1 MKILCKKYKTV
12 GYGPDQLCAVDSF
25 GAAHPLFLSIV
36 HNNLEIFK
44 YLVEENKATIDLT
57 IHGLNG
63 MEGND
68 MTLLHFACLDKGKL
82 PFVKYLL
89 EKGAKVNAE
98 DKWGWTPLHCAA
110 FKGHKEIAMNLLVEK
125 ADVNA
130 LDADRES
137 PYDKALRGGH
147 KIIIKLLSLQ
157 RGTSNVLSTLRTN
170 SMSSLPLKVSLL
182 GSAGVGKTSILER
195 FLKNNFEEK
204 VSPTFGGVTRQKSL
218 KLKNCQYEMSFYDLG
233 GHARYQNIAPVYYRG
248 SSVVIVVF
256 DVNKKETYLEAKKW
270 VTELM
275 SVLNPQQV
283 IVLCGNKADKAT
295 GSGGGERQVH
305 KGEVEE
311 FVTNLSLMY
320 VETSAKSGRM
330 VDDLI
335 AYSVKLYNVYVGQ
348 YSQTEAP
355 VMLKRETKSVKSH
368 QCVFT
373 DLRTGKAAAY
383 KHTHQRLKDAT
394 KTGYMMKEGH
404 FITNWKKRYFVLKNE
419 ALYYYREENQ
429 AFPAGAISIR
439 DATITTAETRFP
451 YSFQVLTRQLNSA
464 MHEKYVIACESEQE
478 MKEWIAV
485 IEHEK
490 VRYLYERESIRFRI
504 DSEIP
509 IPTDPWPDP
518 VIIECEGKAVNFYK
532 DGFYHSFAL
541 ARYPIA
547 TYPFTDNLHVRKCQK
562 NPKLFYLSDDSTFLL
577 HLVDPTSPEGA
588 SSDQTNLLDFLKATL
603 PANTTF
609 STMSPDDY
617 LSTFITA
624 YEYACHRLRIPL
636 CQPLIQAF
644 ARVQGSGEFLTC
656 LALSKIHLSS
666 QDMEALFYA
675 LRWYP
680 FCDELVLTSTAL
692 DQVSIS
698 ILVDEIG
705 LNSNLKSVDLSN
717 NRLGEGATPFI
728 LGLLKTDIVALNLAS
743 TDIGVGVGAVLD
755 GLSIEGAS
763 KVCDLNLSHC
773 GLGDSIS
780 DSLVRMLSVNRF
792 VLFVYLF
799 GLGLRREGLSN
810 LRSAYLFLF
819 IYFFFLSEISI
830 RCIYKEI
837 GWEMPQEMR
846 FWRF

>member
-1 MKILCKKYKTV
+1 MSFELESFKRKATAPLAKAITEGNLEEVKLLCKKYKTV
-12 GYGPDQLCAVDSF
+12 GYGPDQLCACESF
-25 GAAHPLFLSIV
+25 GAAHPLFLSLV
-36 HNNLEIFK
+36 HDNLEIFK
-44 YLVEENKATIDLT
+44 FLVEENKATIDLT
-57 IHGLNG
+57 VHGLNG

-68 MTLLHFACLDKGKL
+68 MTLLHFACLNKGKL

-89 EKGAKVNAE
+89 KKGAKANAE

-125 ADVNA
+125 AEVNA
-130 LDADRES
+130 LDAEGES

-147 KIIIKLLSLQ
+147 KIILKLLTCQ
-157 RGTSNVLSTLRTN
+157 GGTSNVLSTVRLN
-170 SMSSLPLKVSLL
+170 SISFLPLKVTLL
-182 GSAGVGKTSILER
+182 GAAGVGKTSILER
-195 FLKNNFEEK
+195 FLKNKFSER

-218 KLKNCQYEMSFYDLG
+218 KMKNCQYEMSFYDLG
-233 GHARYQNIAPVYYRG
+233 GHSRYHNIAPVYYRG

-256 DVNKKETYLEAKKW
+256 DVNKRETYVEAKTW

-283 IVLCGNKADKAT
+283 IVLCGNKADKSA
-295 GSGGGERQVH
+295 GSGGGEREVN

-311 FVTNLSLMY
+311 FVKNLSLMY

-335 AYSVKLYNVYVGQ
+335 AYSVKLYNLYVGQ

-355 VMLKRETKSVKSH
+355 VMLKRETKVVKSH
-368 QCVFT
+368 LCLFT

-383 KHTHQRLKDAT
+383 KHTHQQLKDAT

-429 AFPAGAISIR
+429 PFPAGAISIR

-451 YSFQVLTRQLNSA
+451 HSFQVLTRQLNSA

-490 VRYLYERESIRFRI
+490 VRYLYERESIRYRI

-509 IPTDPWPDP
+509 IPTDPCLDP
-518 VIIECEGKAVNFYK
+518 VLIECEGKALNFYK
-532 DGFYHSFAL
+532 DGFYYSI

-547 TYPFTDNLHVRKCQK
+547 TYPFTDDLHVRKCQK
-562 NPKLFYLSDDSTFLL
+562 NPKLVYLSDDSTFLL
-577 HLVDPTSPEGA
+577 HLVDPSEGGGAA
-588 SSDQTNLLDFLKATL
+588 SNNNDQTQLVNFLKTIL

-609 STMSPDDY
+609 STMTPDDY

-698 ILVDEIG
+698 ILVEEIG

-728 LGLLKTDIVALNLAS
+728 LGLLKTKIEVLNLAS

-763 KVCDLNLSHC
+763 RVCDLNLSHC
-773 GLGDSIS
+773 QLGDSIAE
-780 DSLVRMLSVNRF
+780 SLVRMLSVNRF
-792 VLFVYLF
+792 FFFLICFNFDFV
-799 GLGLRREGLSN
+799 
-810 LRSAYLFLF
+810 LF
-819 IYFFFLSEISI
+819 IYFYLFFFL
-830 RCIYKEI
+830 
-837 GWEMPQEMR
+837 
-846 FWRF
+846 